1 MATASPPVTASATA
15 AEPVRVLVVDDHPI
29 VRMGVIRSINADP
42 HLTVCGEAE
51 GMSQALRAIR
61 ELRPQLV
68 VSDISLENGSG
79 LELVKELQAARSEV
93 KVLIYSMH
101 DDDLYAERV
110 LRAGA
115 KGYVNK
121 SEPPAVLKAAIQ
133 RVLAGGVHVSPRMT
147 DRMLNLRLGGST
159 PEDGSPLQ
167 QLSDRELE
175 VFEQIGHGVT
185 TRLAAERL
193 HLSPKTIET
202 YREGIKAKLNFRNS
216 TELTRHAI
224 EWVLQSR
231 CAER

>member
-1 MATASPPVTASATA
+1 MTTTLTSPPATRTA

-29 VRMGVIRSINADP
+29 VRMGVVRTINSEP
-42 HLTVCGEAE
+42 HLKVCGEAE
-51 GMSQALRAIR
+51 GMSQAMRAVR
-61 ELRPQLV
+61 ESKPALV
-68 VSDISLENGSG
+68 ISDISLTNGSG
-79 LELVKELQAARSEV
+79 LELAKELQAAKSEV

-101 DDDLYAERV
+101 DEELYAERV

-121 SEPPAVLKAAIQ
+121 AEPSSVLKAAIQ
-133 RVLAGGVHVSPRMT
+133 RVLDGGVHLSPQMT
-147 DRMLNLRLGGST
+147 DRMLNQRLGN
-159 PEDGSPLQ
+159 PQEIDGSPLQ

-175 VFEQIGHGVT
+175 VYEQIGRGVP

-202 YREGIKAKLNFRNS
+202 YREGIKSKLHFRNS

-224 EWVLQSR
+224 QWVLESR
-231 CAER
+231 